1 MFFIKHKSEQL
12 KVSWHHLKNGKKRY
26 TLCNIKDKDGKVV
39 AEGKTTVHK
48 DDTYN
53 ETIGRDMSYIRAIIN
68 LTDDKIRRM
77 AHYKAYCEWITK
89 EIRLSQD
96 NYRIF

>member
-12 KVSWHHLKNGKKRY
+12 KVSWHHLQDGKKRY

-48 DDTYN
+48 GDAYN
-53 ETIGRDMSYIRAIIN
+53 KTIGRDMSYIRAVRD
-68 LTDDKIRRM
+68 LTDDKVRRI
-77 AHYKAYCEWITK
+77 AHYKAYSSWNTKKPRLAWITK
-89 EIRLSQD
+89 
-96 NYRIF
+96 